1 MKVQL
6 GAGKLAHALKQH
18 WNAHIKPAKK
28 KEALFL
34 LSRQRTS
41 KKSRNKTIIY
51 QFKKLAFHV
60 KGQLFKTMI
69 HLIEVLVWWV

>member
-1 MKVQL
+1 MKVQS

-18 WNAHIKPAKK
+18 ILNLQKK
-28 KEALFL
+28 QALFL

-41 KKSRNKTIIY
+41 KKIWNKTIIY

-69 HLIEVLVWWV
+69 HLTEVLVWWV